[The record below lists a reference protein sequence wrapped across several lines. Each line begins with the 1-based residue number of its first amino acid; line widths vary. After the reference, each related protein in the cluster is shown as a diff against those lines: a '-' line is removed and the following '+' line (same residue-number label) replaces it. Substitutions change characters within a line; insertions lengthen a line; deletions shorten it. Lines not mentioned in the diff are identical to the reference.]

1 MEWLKTMGAM
11 AGVGLASILSWAL
24 GALALAAYFLVVVGI
39 AAIGVAAIGL
49 VVYWV
54 LSLLA

>member
-1 MEWLKTMGAM
+1 VLEKM
-11 AGVGLASILSWAL
+11 V
-24 GALALAAYFLVVVGI
+24 GALALAAYFLMVVGI